1 MIYLIVAVITVISV
15 SSISSVIFLRSFR
28 RKELQAI
35 ENAKDLVDKSR
46 SDAKLAVT
54 KALDEIAEF
63 RLVSAEEM
71 KVEKAR
77 MEEDIHQLEL
87 RLEKENQRLNM
98 LGTETDKIIK
108 SIDSRYSELKKV
120 YNSIT
125 ELKQEK
131 RDVLQKMPEALE
143 QAAKTT
149 AVEIS
154 TEITRRLVSQAE
166 NEASAELRQWEEVPE
181 SEFTALAKRI
191 MGIAIGRLGVIK
203 AQERPPSIIALTK
216 SAWER
221 LLRITGKENGF
232 LTELFGMPMSVMEN
246 GESLVIRFDTLDA
259 VKKEIARRVLE
270 KLPDNV
276 KTIDD
281 LNIIFEKKSIEM
293 ENELIGFGRKAF
305 KLAGIRQK
313 ADREI
318 VMLLG
323 RLFYR
328 TSYTQN
334 QWQHSIEASVL
345 AGLMAHELHMDVETA
360 KRATLLHDIGKA
372 LTHEIEGSHAEI
384 GSKFAIEA
392 KETPEVIEAI
402 TSHHGEGDQISL
414 YTRIVM
420 AADAMSGA
428 RPGARREMVESYMD
442 RISDLENAALSFE
455 GVREV
460 FAVQAGRELRIMVD
474 NTEVDDSQ
482 TAALANGIATK
493 ISDEV
498 TFPGQIKVMV
508 IRRYKAVEYAR

>member
-1 MIYLIVAVITVISV
+1 MIYFIIALLTVIAVSTV
-15 SSISSVIFLRSFR
+15 SSFIFLRSFR
-28 RKELQAI
+28 KKEAI
-35 ENAKDLVDKSR
+35 AKENAGNLIEKAR
-46 SDAKLAVT
+46 AEAKLAVT
-54 KALDEIAEF
+54 KAMDEVAQF

-71 KVEKAR
+71 KVEKAK
-77 MEEDIHQLEL
+77 MEEDVHQLEL
-87 RLEKENQRLNM
+87 RLEKENLRLNM
-98 LGTETDKIIK
+98 LASETDKIIK
-108 SIDSRYSELKKV
+108 SIDSRYMELKKV
-120 YNSIT
+120 YNST
-125 ELKQEK
+125 TDLKQDK
-131 RDVLQKMPEALE
+131 RDIILQMPSALE
-143 QAAKTT
+143 QAAQTT
-149 AVEIS
+149 AQSIS
-154 TEITRRLVSQAE
+154 EEITRRLVSQAE
-166 NEASAELRQWEEVPE
+166 SEAAADLRQWEEVPE

-203 AQERPPSIIALTK
+203 AQERPPSIIAMTK
-216 SAWER
+216 SAWEK
-221 LLRITGKENGF
+221 LLRVTGKENGF
-232 LTELFGMPMSVMEN
+232 LTELFGMPLSIMEN
-246 GESLVIRFDTLDA
+246 GDAFVIRFETLDA

-270 KLPDNV
+270 KLPDSV
-276 KTIDD
+276 KNIDD
-281 LNIIFEKKSIEM
+281 LNIIFEKKSFEM

-318 VMLLG
+318 VLLLG

-392 KETPEVIEAI
+392 HESPEVIEAI
-402 TSHHGEGDQISL
+402 TSHHGEGEQISL
-414 YTRIVM
+414 FTRIVM

-482 TAALANGIATK
+482 TAALAAGIATK

-508 IRRYKAVEYAR
+508 IRRFKAVELAR